1 MINQIL
7 NSGEF
12 VYREGDAS
20 EAVHFILTGEIEVVR
35 KSDHGPVKLAVL
47 KDGQIFGEMGVIQD
61 TIRSTTTRAL
71 TDVTMVSVS
80 KDEFLRV
87 LGPSNV
93 IALPLLRMLCERLRN
108 VNGQYLDLLER
119 ESVRVTE
126 VSEIILLPES
136 HEMETQIGEEGLA
149 IPALP
154 YTVGGH
160 IDEDH
165 APSEE
170 QTSLRLRSYS
180 THQIDPEHLAIEEI
194 EGRLCVRDLGTHLGT
209 FVNGS
214 RIANFEHTDTAQ
226 LKFGDNHIQ
235 AGGTNSPYQFRIF
248 VKESDGVTGN
258 F

>member
-1 MINQIL
+1 MINQII

-35 KSDHGPVKLAVL
+35 QSDQGPVKLAVL

-61 TIRSTTTRAL
+61 TVRSTTTQAL

-126 VSEIILLPES
+126 VSELMLLPDS
-136 HEMETQIGEEGLA
+136 HEMETQIGEDGLV
-149 IPALP
+149 IPTLP
-154 YTVGGH
+154 YTVGRH
-160 IDEDH
+160 LDEDH

-170 QTSLRLRSYS
+170 HASLLLRPYNA
-180 THQIDPEHLAIEEI
+180 HQIDPEHFALEEV
-194 EGRLCVRDLGTHLGT
+194 EGRLCVRDLGTRLGT

-214 RIANFEHTDTAQ
+214 RIATFEHTEIAQ
-226 LKFGDNHIQ
+226 LRFGDNSVH

-248 VKESDGVTGN
+248 VKKSDGTPGHL
-258 F
+258 